1 MKKPILVFTKVDT
14 LFFQRNLPLSFQ
26 LKRIRFEFTSSYIL
40 LVHRNSVN
48 RIPCRGA
55 ELSISLLSRLQTKKQ
70 VFAILINRM
79 NGADKR

>member
-1 MKKPILVFTKVDT
+1 MKKAHSCIHKSGYSI
-14 LFFQRNLPLSFQ
+14 FQRNLPLSFQ

-70 VFAILINRM
+70 VLLYLSIE
-79 NGADKR
+79 

>member
-1 MKKPILVFTKVDT
+1 MKKSPFLYSQKWILY
-14 LFFQRNLPLSFQ
+14 FFSKESSSLSFQ

-55 ELSISLLSRLQTKKQ
+55 ELSISLLSRLQTKETGFCYTYQ
-70 VFAILINRM
+70 
-79 NGADKR
+79 